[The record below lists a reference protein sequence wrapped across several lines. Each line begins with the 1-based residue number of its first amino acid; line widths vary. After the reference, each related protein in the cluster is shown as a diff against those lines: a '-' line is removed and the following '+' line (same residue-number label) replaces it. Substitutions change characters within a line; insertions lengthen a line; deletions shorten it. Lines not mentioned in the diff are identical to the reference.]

1 MLSRKAELDPGAY
14 LVGSHSSSVLLPLP
28 YSCYGLV
35 IGCPKAEG
43 ENKGSGTDPSGSS
56 LSTALCLV

>member
-14 LVGSHSSSVLLPLP
+14 VVGSHSSSVLLPLP

-35 IGCPKAEG
+35 TGCPKAGG
-43 ENKGSGTDPSGSS
+43 ESRGVGQTP
-56 LSTALCLV
+56 LVAALVVPYV